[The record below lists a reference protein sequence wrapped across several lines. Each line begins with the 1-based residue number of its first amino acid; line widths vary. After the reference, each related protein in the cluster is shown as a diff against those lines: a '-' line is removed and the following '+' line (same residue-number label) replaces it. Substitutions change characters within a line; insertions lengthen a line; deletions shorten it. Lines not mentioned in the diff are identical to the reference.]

1 MPYRTHKITLDPTF
15 KQSRWFSQQCGYARF
30 AYNQALSDFKIGLD
44 TDNFQS
50 WQTLN
55 NNFNKT
61 NQATIGQV
69 HKISV
74 LRYMLLKIWVKALR
88 IGYPSVRN
96 FRSLK
101 GVDINKV
108 SQQTRKLLELKAR
121 K

>member
-1 MPYRTHKITLDPTF
+1 M
-15 KQSRWFSQQCGYARF
+15 
-30 AYNQALSDFKIGLD
+30 
-44 TDNFQS
+44 
-50 WQTLN
+50 
-55 NNFNKT
+55 
-61 NQATIGQV
+61 IGQV

-74 LRYMLLKIWVKALR
+74 LRYMLLEIWVKALR

-96 FRSLK
+96 FQSLK